1 MTDLNNPIDDI
12 ARDTESLLDKGR
24 RAVGDAKVGA
34 GDTLDLARE
43 EDELMRQLRKV
54 GRRVD
59 RFREEQPV
67 GFAVA
72 LAAGAILLGA
82 LIGRAKR

>member
-34 GDTLDLARE
+34 DDTLDLARQ